1 MENSTLLKKFGKM
14 SPKLCS
20 NLFSLRDCQQIT
32 FAMLNRFCLLSKTPT
47 PPVLNGQYQD
57 GWNTN
62 QNQMKNT
69 PLFTLHFKFFE
80 GTPSKNL

>member
-1 MENSTLLKKFGKM
+1 MENSTLLKKVGKT

-32 FAMLNRFCLLSKTPT
+32 FVTLNRFCSLSKTLP
-47 PPVLNGQYQD
+47 PPVLNRKYQD

-69 PLFTLHFKFFE
+69 LLFTLYFKIFE
-80 GTPSKNL
+80 GTSYEHF